1 MESGFGNARRLS
13 QHGAAKL
20 DRNTTLLPTTTPEA
34 PPETTNIPA
43 LVHRSIRSQEKQ
55 MSSRITVHS
64 HYVADEYV
72 DPVYSDN
79 SINVNAVC
87 STRSVRDQHSCEVE
101 VDYHN
106 GHSFRSS
113 PWRFSSPEAA
123 ASKLDQL
130 TRELR
135 RVANS
140 PGRAGMT
147 PLPDAWREPG
157 MPHDEGSA
165 SDTDPSPSERR

>member
-1 MESGFGNARRLS
+1 
-13 QHGAAKL
+13 
-20 DRNTTLLPTTTPEA
+20 
-34 PPETTNIPA
+34 
-43 LVHRSIRSQEKQ
+43 

-64 HYVADEYV
+64 HYVADDYVDPVYSDDSINVSGPSGPKWETHIETSCTHIYVIDKYV